1 MGIFTRFADIVN
13 SNLNAMLDG
22 AENPEKMLNLIIQ
35 EMEHTLVEVRSSS
48 AKTIAQKKELNRR
61 IEDRSKMAANWQEK
75 AELAVSKGRDDLAKA
90 ALVEKQN
97 IEQAIEA
104 EQKEFKQLEVALE
117 KLNEDVR
124 RLQEKLNEARSR
136 RKTYALRQK
145 TATSRIKVKSQ
156 LNNQAI
162 DEAFTKFE
170 AFEQKMDRLE
180 AEVEAY
186 DLGKS
191 KTLSEQIDDLVVD
204 ENIEAELDE
213 LKNKFKKAS

>member
-22 AENPEKMLNLIIQ
+22 AENPEKMLHLIIQ

-48 AKTIAQKKELNRR
+48 AKTIAQKKELRRR
-61 IEDRSKMAANWQEK
+61 IADKSAMATNWQEK

-97 IEQAIEA
+97 IEQAIVA
-104 EQKEFKQLEVALE
+104 EETELQQLEVALE

-156 LNNQAI
+156 LNSHAI
-162 DEAFTKFE
+162 DDAFTKFE
-170 AFEQKMDRLE
+170 VFEQKMDRLE
-180 AEVEAY
+180 AEVEAF
-186 DLGKS
+186 DLGKG
-191 KTLSEQIDDLVVD
+191 KTLSDQIDDLVVD
-204 ENIEAELDE
+204 EAIEADLDE
-213 LKNKFKKAS
+213 LKSKYKKAS

>member
-22 AENPEKMLNLIIQ
+22 AENPEKMLHLIIQ

-48 AKTIAQKKELNRR
+48 AKTIAQKKELRRR
-61 IEDRSKMAANWQEK
+61 IADKSAMATNWQEK

-97 IEQAIEA
+97 IEQAIVVE
-104 EQKEFKQLEVALE
+104 ETELQQLEVALE

-156 LNNQAI
+156 LNSQAI
-162 DEAFTKFE
+162 DDAFTKFE
-170 AFEQKMDRLE
+170 VFEQKMDRLE
-180 AEVEAY
+180 AEVEAF
-186 DLGKS
+186 DLGKG
-191 KTLSEQIDDLVVD
+191 KTLSDQIDDLVVD
-204 ENIEAELDE
+204 EAIDAELEE
-213 LKNKFKKAS
+213 LKSKYKKAS

>member
-22 AENPEKMLNLIIQ
+22 AENPEKMLHLIIQ

-48 AKTIAQKKELNRR
+48 AKTIAQKKELRRR
-61 IEDRSKMAANWQEK
+61 IADKTAMATNWQEK

-97 IEQAIEA
+97 IEQAIVA
-104 EQKEFKQLEVALE
+104 EETELQQLEVALE

-156 LNNQAI
+156 LNSQAI
-162 DEAFTKFE
+162 DDAFTKFE
-170 AFEQKMDRLE
+170 VFEQKMDRLE
-180 AEVEAY
+180 AEVEAF
-186 DLGKS
+186 DLGKG
-191 KTLSEQIDDLVVD
+191 KTLSDQIDDLVVD
-204 ENIEAELDE
+204 EAIEAELDE
-213 LKNKFKKAS
+213 LKSKYKKAS

>member
-1 MGIFTRFADIVN
+1 MGVFTRFADIVN

-22 AENPEKMLNLIIQ
+22 AENPEKMLNMIIQ

-48 AKTIAQKKELNRR
+48 AKTIAQKKELKRR
-61 IEDRSKMAANWQEK
+61 ISDKTSLAANWQEK

-97 IEQAIEA
+97 IEQSITVE
-104 EQKEFKQLEVALE
+104 EKELQHLEVSLE

-136 RKTYALRQK
+136 RKTFALRQK
-145 TATSRIKVKSQ
+145 TATSRIKVKNQ
-156 LNNQAI
+156 LHNQAI
-162 DEAFTKFE
+162 DDAFTKFE

-180 AEVEAY
+180 AEVEAFE
-186 DLGKS
+186 LGRK
-191 KTLSEQIDDLVVD
+191 KTLSEEIDDLVVD
-204 ENIEAELDE
+204 ENIEAELNE
-213 LKNKFKKAS
+213 LKTKFKKAS